1 MEANN
6 MAGKRKMKGL
16 KRILLWGVILLVC
29 IMSLFPFFW
38 MIRSS
43 LMTKT
48 EIFGAPMKWLPK
60 VPQWSNYVEALS
72 QIPFMKFFM
81 NSFFLVI
88 VNIVGK
94 LLSSSLVAFGFS
106 RINFKGKNICFALVI
121 ATMMIPW
128 SVLLIPQFML
138 WSLAGLYNTY
148 FPLTVPAFFLDGF
161 YIFLLRQFF
170 QTLPRE
176 YDEAAIIDGAGYFTI
191 YSKILMPLCKPA
203 LMTVCVFTFM
213 NTWNDFIGPM
223 IYLKDV
229 NKYTVSLGLQQF
241 ISQYT
246 TEWHYMMAA
255 ATVAIVPMIIMF
267 FFAQRYFIEGMT
279 FAGVKG

>member
-1 MEANN
+1 MEVN
-6 MAGKRKMKGL
+6 KMKHSAKSL
-16 KRILLWGVILLVC
+16 VTRVLMWICIILLC
-29 IMSLFPFFW
+29 IISLFPFFW
-38 MIRSS
+38 MVRSS

-48 EIFGAPMKWLPK
+48 EIFGTPMRWLPETIQWQNYRDALTQ
-60 VPQWSNYVEALS
+60 VPFARYFL
-72 QIPFMKFFM
+72 
-81 NSFFLVI
+81 NSLFLVV
-88 VNIVGK
+88 VNIIGK

-106 RINFKGKNICFALVI
+106 RIEFRGKNIWFAIVI

-138 WSLAGLYNTY
+138 WNVVGFYNTY
-148 FPLTVPAFFLDGF
+148 VPLTLPAFFLDGF

-170 QTLPRE
+170 STLPRD
-176 YDEAAIIDGAGYFTI
+176 YDEAAILDGASYFTI
-191 YSKILMPLCKPA
+191 YSRIIMPLCKPA

-223 IYLKDV
+223 IYLKDP
-229 NKYTVSLGLQQF
+229 KMSTVSLGLQMF

-246 TEWHYMMAA
+246 TEWHLMMAA

-279 FAGVKG
+279 FAGIKG